1 MIKCQKCE
9 KTLPD
14 GTKFCDGCGAKIK
27 KGKGLK
33 IALITGSIGAV
44 LVAAVA
50 ILLVIAI
57 IAGAAFFIFLKQDK
71 NTIPNYAAYVKDGE
85 ILYSDLKEDS
95 QSIVITERL
104 DDNGDVEKDDWRYV
118 GYYLSDLTVLSQDGS
133 LIFYPDKCSYDFD
146 EYDFD
151 FNLYYRE
158 VKDDEFVPVKIDS
171 DISSYDVSD
180 DAETVTYLRKKDG
193 NLYEYT
199 LKTDSREKIASDVT
213 NFVISDDESK
223 IMYMTNEGDV
233 YLKTEEDKE
242 KVVSE
247 ISTLVYLDDDFST
260 IYYIKDSTLFKQK
273 FGDDRQKIAEDVVG
287 VTKVY
292 DSGEVYFTR
301 SETVNVTYMSLVNDD
316 LAASDSAIQ
325 EPVKPTA
332 PDFDDYYYSYDDYWD
347 AYDAYWDA
355 YDDYYDKIDAY
366 WDAYDIYLEKKSRDN
381 LRSRLSEETFS
392 YENISLYYYSGEEES
407 LVVENYSYAQAYA
420 EDTAIISYKAYDR
433 SSNKKINLSD
443 IDSIWDL
450 EDYNILSQFN
460 DNTYVDVAINNSPLE
475 INDNNV
481 YDIEINDSGKDIY
494 YVSANDDEY
503 YGDLYH
509 IEVKGDSAAAAT
521 LYDEDVYAYVNFLT
535 DDMFAYYKDYE
546 ESSGELFINGESI
559 DYDVYTYSYDEDSD
573 TLLYIADYNIDKGYG
588 ILKSYNDGEIVKI
601 SDDVYDYQMSPEGD
615 ILYLYDYS
623 KDYYRGE
630 LYMWNGEEKLKL
642 DDDVS
647 TLLSYRENHR
657 SFYRWNHYK
666 YD

>member
-1 MIKCQKCE
+1 MIKCQKCG

-57 IAGAAFFIFLKQDK
+57 VVGAAFFIFLKQDK
-71 NTIPNYAAYVKDGE
+71 TTIPNYAAYVKDGE
-85 ILYSDLKEDS
+85 ILYSDLKEDN
-95 QSIVITERL
+95 QSIAITERL
-104 DDNGDVEKDDWRYV
+104 DDNGDAEKDDWGYI
-118 GYYLSDLTVLSQDGS
+118 GYYLSELTVLSQDGS
-133 LIFYPDKCSYDFD
+133 LIFYPDKSSYDFD
-146 EYDFD
+146 DYDFD

-158 VKDDEFVPVKIDS
+158 INDEKFVPVKIDS
-171 DISSYDVSD
+171 DISSYDISD

-199 LKTDSREKIASDVT
+199 LETDSREKIASDVT

-223 IMYMTNEGDV
+223 LMYMTGEGDV

-242 KVVSE
+242 KVVSD
-247 ISTLVYLDDDFST
+247 IYSLVYLDDDFTT
-260 IYYIKDSTLFKQK
+260 IYYVKDSTLFKQK
-273 FGDDRQKIAEDVVG
+273 FGEDRQKIADDITS

-301 SETVNVTYMSLVNDD
+301 SEEVNVTYMSLVNDD
-316 LAASDSAIQ
+316 LAASDAAIQ

-332 PDFDDYYYSYDDYWD
+332 PEFDDYYYAYDSYWD

-355 YDDYYDKIDAY
+355 YDDYYDKLDAY
-366 WDAYDIYLEKKSRDN
+366 WDAYDIYLDKKSRDE
-381 LRSRLSEETFS
+381 LRARLAEKTYS
-392 YENISLYYYSGEEES
+392 YENISLYYYSGEDES
-407 LVVENYSYAQAYA
+407 LIVENYSYTLTYA
-420 EDTAIISYKAYDR
+420 EDTAVISYKAYDR
-433 SSNKKINLSD
+433 SGNKKINLSE
-443 IDSIWDL
+443 IDSLWDF
-450 EDYNILSQFN
+450 EDYNMLGQFHE
-460 DNTYVDVAINNSPLE
+460 NTYVDAAIKNSSLD

-494 YVSANDDEY
+494 YVSTKDDEY

-509 IEVKGDSAAAAT
+509 IEVKGDSASSAT
-521 LYDEDVYAYVNFLT
+521 LYDEDVYAYGYFLT
-535 DDMFAYYKDYE
+535 NDKFSYYKDYE
-546 ESSGELFINGESI
+546 NGSGELFINAQSI
-559 DYDVYTYSYDEDSD
+559 DYDVYDYSYYEDSD
-573 TLLYIADYNIDKGYG
+573 TLLYIADYNEDKAYG
-588 ILKSYNDGEIVKI
+588 ILKSYTDGEIVKI
-601 SDDVYDYQMSPEGD
+601 SDDVYSYKMSPEGD

-630 LYMWNGEEKLKL
+630 LYMWKDQEKIKI

-657 SFYRWNHYK
+657 SFYRWSSYN
-666 YD
+666 